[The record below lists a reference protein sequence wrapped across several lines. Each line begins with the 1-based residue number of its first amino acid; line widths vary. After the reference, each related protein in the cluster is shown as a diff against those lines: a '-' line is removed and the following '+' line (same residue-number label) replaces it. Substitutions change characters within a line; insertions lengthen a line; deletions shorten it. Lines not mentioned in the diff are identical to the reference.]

1 NNMPPKRT
9 SAAARA
15 DVAATA
21 AVGVAA
27 AAPYDSCSL
36 MVMAT
41 KAIILALELEELY
54 AFCMDSVF
62 HISNYAVENQV
73 KFATCTFLR
82 NALTWWNSD
91 MKTVTQDV
99 AYAMD

>member
-1 NNMPPKRT
+1 
-9 SAAARA
+9 
-15 DVAATA
+15 
-21 AVGVAA
+21 
-27 AAPYDSCSL
+27 

-41 KAIILALELEELY
+41 EATILTLELGELY
-54 AFCMDSVF
+54 ALCIESVF

-82 NALTWWNSD
+82 NALTRWNSYI
-91 MKTVTQDV
+91 KTVTKDV